1 MALLA
6 LQESYSLSV
15 LLYASLALPL
25 TCKQI
30 NELTVCWNG
39 VVRRIFG
46 YHKWESVRPL
56 ICELR
61 RLNVVYEL
69 LVRKAKF
76 YKRLYCKSGFLNDIF
91 WMLLL
96 SDMDEC
102 VIDIFRPLPVVIND
116 VYKSFFRFCV

>member
-1 MALLA
+1 MV
-6 LQESYSLSV
+6 SSTNTRV
-15 LLYASLALPL
+15 GN
-25 TCKQI
+25 I
-30 NELTVCWNG
+30 
-39 VVRRIFG
+39 RRIFG
-46 YHKWESVRPL
+46 YHKWESVRAL

-76 YKRLYCKSGFLNDIF
+76 YKRLYCKSGFMNDIF
-91 WMLLL
+91 WMFLL

-116 VYKSFFRFCV
+116 EVKSFFDSVYD